1 MQLNVLI
8 EQAAAIAGSE
18 YKVAKALGVTPQQ
31 VCDWKAGRRTCSPED
46 RALLAE
52 VAGVDPI
59 AEIAEALAERWEGK
73 PKGERLRE
81 LFARRLQGVAKFY
94 VFLKSGRRQR
104 TSPRRESQCATLDR
118 STPNTAAI

>member
-1 MQLNVLI
+1 MQLNELI
-8 EQAAAIAGSE
+8 SKAESIAGGTT
-18 YKVAKALGVTPQQ
+18 ALSRRIGTPATHIHN
-31 VCDWKAGRRTCSPED
+31 WKAGIRTCQAED

-59 AEIAEALAERWEGK
+59 AEIAEALAERWEGS

>member
-1 MQLNVLI
+1 MRLNVLI

-59 AEIAEALAERWEGK
+59 AEIAEALAERWQGK

-94 VFLKSGRRQR
+94 DFLKSGRRQR
-104 TSPRRESQCATLDR
+104 TSPKRESQWETLDR
-118 STPNTAAI
+118 STPKTAAI